1 MIEARQTDRQTE
13 RERER
18 ERERDFLNS
27 LKLTFKLFSRADG
40 GGGIMAIKE
49 CI

>member
-1 MIEARQTDRQTE
+1 MTDRQTDRQTD

-18 ERERDFLNS
+18 GRDFLNS

-40 GGGIMAIKE
+40 GGGIMGIKE